1 MLFYSCWYLDLTQ
14 SIYQNPS
21 VVIPASH
28 CSDQDQQWE
37 DVEIYWNYATSR
49 HLSAIWWHYPG
60 LPDCYQGRSTPTSVL
75 RLQSGLHSWQY
86 RLADCSPGLPAIIVI
101 LVAAKVIW
109 WLHQDLLLS
118 VNYQSFHCSY
128 HHCQYNKRSHTRGP
142 GLQSPHFKWLQSA
155 ILGLD
160 CTTPIS
166 YYRSL
171 SHSLSLSLSDIQI
184 ILANIC
190 YWE

>member
-1 MLFYSCWYLDLTQ
+1 MLKFIPIVPRHVTSLLSDGITRVFPTVIRVGQLQHPCW
-14 SIYQNPS
+14 
-21 VVIPASH
+21 
-28 CSDQDQQWE
+28 
-37 DVEIYWNYATSR
+37 
-49 HLSAIWWHYPG
+49 G
-60 LPDCYQGRSTPTSVL
+60 STPVHTVV
-75 RLQSGLHSWQY
+75 
-86 RLADCSPGLPAIIVI
+86 SPTDSLTARLPAIIVI

-171 SHSLSLSLSDIQI
+171 SPSLSLSLSDIQI